1 MEARGDMK
9 WVQKFQ
15 LCLTVRESL
24 WRRILK
30 CWHWVLSGR
39 KRALHINVLFPVA
52 FLKENKRWSPVWQRR
67 IWVNQLLFSLHF
79 RSAYTFNG
87 TPHLLKKKKCLAS
100 RFVQFGEWL
109 STWNELSFGFFFL
122 PLGSSENYRK
132 LLSFGLW
139 CLESSPS
146 PYSFPLPLKKRKDWL
161 QNN

>member
-87 TPHLLKKKKCLAS
+87 MLHLLKKKCLAS

-109 STWNELSFGFFFL
+109 STWNELSFGFFSSSREFWKL
-122 PLGSSENYRK
+122 SKTAIFWSLVSWIQPQPL
-132 LLSFGLW
+132 LLSSALEKKKGLT
-139 CLESSPS
+139 S
-146 PYSFPLPLKKRKDWL
+146 K
-161 QNN
+161 